1 MRTILDNK
9 ECATEIINKVLVNE
23 IEPEEIEKYNSSYI
37 TSTLKNRECDI
48 VYKLKNKDIF
58 FLIEHQTKID
68 YKMALRMYEYS
79 LEIRRSAIKGKEMNN
94 KKIEIPAVIPIVLYT
109 GNKKW
114 NAKRGVSEI
123 QAKLLGYNEEI
134 DRYNVVD
141 VNDYTKEE
149 LLEGKT
155 FITKAMLIEKIND
168 TEKLKPVVIEISKRI
183 KNEEEQELLE
193 KMATVILGNSMPK
206 EKIEE
211 FIKKLRRGDDSML
224 AIVDTIIEERKRERI
239 LGRKKGKKEGIMQ
252 IVKSMIEE
260 QLPISLIS
268 KITKLDEKEI
278 EKIEKN
284 T

>member
-94 KKIEIPAVIPIVLYT
+94 KKIEIPAVIT
-109 GNKKW
+109 TSQK
-114 NAKRGVSEI
+114 
-123 QAKLLGYNEEI
+123 QA
-134 DRYNVVD
+134 
-141 VNDYTKEE
+141 
-149 LLEGKT
+149 
-155 FITKAMLIEKIND
+155 
-168 TEKLKPVVIEISKRI
+168 
-183 KNEEEQELLE
+183 
-193 KMATVILGNSMPK
+193 
-206 EKIEE
+206 
-211 FIKKLRRGDDSML
+211 
-224 AIVDTIIEERKRERI
+224 
-239 LGRKKGKKEGIMQ
+239 
-252 IVKSMIEE
+252 
-260 QLPISLIS
+260 
-268 KITKLDEKEI
+268 
-278 EKIEKN
+278 N